1 MWRWNDW
8 RGHRL
13 CICTLLI
20 LHQTLSGNETVSC
33 SSNPASGVFLL
44 SMFEVSDHVHN
55 ALLLLLIIILLI
67 LKKSPLRLQTET
79 LQQKREGKK
88 KKE

>member
-1 MWRWNDW
+1 
-8 RGHRL
+8 
-13 CICTLLI
+13 
-20 LHQTLSGNETVSC
+20 
-33 SSNPASGVFLL
+33 
-44 SMFEVSDHVHN
+44 MFEVSDHVHN

-67 LKKSPLRLQTET
+67 LKKSPLRLQTES